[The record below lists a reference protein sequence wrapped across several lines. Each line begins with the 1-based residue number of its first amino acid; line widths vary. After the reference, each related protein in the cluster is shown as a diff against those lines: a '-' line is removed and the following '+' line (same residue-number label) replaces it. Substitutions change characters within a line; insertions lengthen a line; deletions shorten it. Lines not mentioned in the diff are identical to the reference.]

1 MKKLRRYHVPREAR
15 GIGYEEWASKFLK
28 ELSPNEP
35 QPQQPK
41 PPLTYHAPEP
51 LSALVPLLV
60 LLLILVCVSFL
71 VPSLYGD
78 KLTAEEFTARAL
90 Q

>member
-1 MKKLRRYHVPREAR
+1 MKKLRRYHVPREAM
-15 GIGYEEWASKFLK
+15 GIGYEEWASQVLK

-60 LLLILVCVSFL
+60 FLLILVCVSFL
-71 VPSLYGD
+71 VPSLYGG
-78 KLTAEEFTARAL
+78 KLTAEEIMSRAFR
-90 Q
+90 